1 MTWTETTRR
10 QRTLREVLAV
20 IEQRRDGRLPWHED
34 WADVF
39 VDRQGLLHA
48 LRHRWQLQREG
59 QLDPGLDDLA
69 LAQARRRLQEQ
80 NAGLIAVLARHQ
92 DRRTFD
98 VA

>member
-1 MTWTETTRR
+1 MTWSETTRR

-34 WADVF
+34 WAEVF
-39 VDRQGLLHA
+39 GDRQGLLHA
-48 LRHRWQLQREG
+48 LRHRWRMQREA